1 MKEEPQVILPEDRY
15 DAELLK
21 NVRPAGWENP
31 TPAPVYNLVVLGAGI
46 AGLVAARGAAEL
58 GAKVALVEKRFI
70 GGDCLNLGCV
80 PSKTIISSSR
90 VSEEVREA
98 AGHGVRVICGSE
110 ADFPA
115 VMERMRRLR
124 ARISEKDSV
133 RSFKESGVDVFL
145 GEGRFT
151 GPDTL
156 SVAGA
161 TLRFKKALIATGAR
175 PFHPPIE
182 GLAEAGYLTSE
193 TVFNLTARPARMAIL
208 GGGAIGCEMAQAF
221 QRLGVQTTIL
231 HNKPRL
237 MDREDRDASAII
249 ERVFNREG
257 VQVVLGN
264 WLLKKVE
271 TGGGEKALHLE
282 DGGNKRHIP
291 VDSLLVSVGRVPN
304 VDGLGLAEAGVRY
317 DPRAGVQVDGYLR
330 TTNPRIYAAGDICL
344 RLKFSHT
351 AEAAAKVVLQNAL
364 LLGRRRFD
372 DLVIPWTTFTD
383 PEVAHVGAYAEGAE
397 QRGVQ
402 VETFKEGFEN
412 VDRAILEGEEEGFA
426 KIHVR
431 KGTDEITGATIVAR
445 KAGEMINEIT
455 MAMQYKIGLAKLA
468 DVVHPYPTEAEAIK
482 RCADKAV
489 RARLTPKTRGAIK
502 KWLKT
507 G

>member
-90 VSEEVREA
+90 VSEEVHEA
-98 AGHGVRVICGSE
+98 AEHGVRVICGSE

-124 ARISEKDSV
+124 ARISEKDSA
-133 RSFKESGVDVFL
+133 RSFKELGVDVFL

-193 TVFNLTARPARMAIL
+193 TVFNLTERPARLAVL

-221 QRLGVQTTIL
+221 QRLGVKTTIL

-249 ERVFNREG
+249 ERAFNREG
-257 VQVVLGN
+257 VQAVLGN

-271 TGGGEKALHLE
+271 ISGGEKVLHLE
-282 DGGNKRHIP
+282 DNGNKRHIP

-372 DLVIPWTTFTD
+372 SLVIPWTTFTD

-402 VETFKEGFEN
+402 VETFMERFEN

-431 KGTDEITGATIVAR
+431 KGTDEIIGATIVAR
-445 KAGEMINEIT
+445 KGGEMINEIT

-482 RCADKAV
+482 HCADKALK
-489 RARLTPKTRGAIK
+489 ARLTPKTRGAIK